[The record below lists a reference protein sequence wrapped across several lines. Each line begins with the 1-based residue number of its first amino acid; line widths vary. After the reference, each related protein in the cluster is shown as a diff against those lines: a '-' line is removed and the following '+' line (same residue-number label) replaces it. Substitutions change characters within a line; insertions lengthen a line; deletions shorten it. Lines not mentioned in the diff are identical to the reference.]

1 MRKVILYIGTSLD
14 GYIAKE
20 DGDVSWMH
28 AQNMDSNTPTTY
40 ETFIHTVDT
49 VIMGY
54 HTYQQITTE
63 LTPNQWVYEELQTYV
78 LTHRQLE
85 NKKNIYFTNESL
97 QTIISSLIQTEGKH
111 IWICGGANVVH
122 HALQANIINE
132 IHVAILPIILGS
144 GIALFPES
152 EAMTN
157 LELIDTVQ
165 YHGICELRYKVK

>member
-20 DGDVSWMH
+20 YGDVSWMH
-28 AQNMDSNTPTTY
+28 TQNNSSDAPTTY
-40 ETFIHTVDT
+40 EEFIHTVDT

-54 HTYQQITTE
+54 RTYQQVTTQ
-63 LTPNQWVYEELQTYV
+63 LSVDQWVYEGLQTYV

-85 NKKNIYFTNESL
+85 NKKDIYFVNKPL
-97 QTIISSLIQTEGKH
+97 QTLISSLIQTEGKH
-111 IWICGGANVVH
+111 IWLCGGANLVQQ
-122 HALQANIINE
+122 ALQANIIDE
-132 IHVAILPIILGS
+132 IHIAILPIILGS
-144 GIALFPES
+144 GIPLFPKL
-152 EAMTN
+152 EATTN